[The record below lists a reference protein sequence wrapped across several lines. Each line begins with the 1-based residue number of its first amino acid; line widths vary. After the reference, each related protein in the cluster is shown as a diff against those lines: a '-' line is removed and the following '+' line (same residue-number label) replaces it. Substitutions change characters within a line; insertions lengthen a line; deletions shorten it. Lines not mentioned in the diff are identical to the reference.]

1 MSFETGLYPGIPFDR
16 YSSVA
21 AVNVS
26 NLKEMARSALHYRY
40 RCEHQK
46 ETKAFAM
53 GRAAHAAILEPE
65 RFDRQWVVW
74 DQMTDAGRLRPRT
87 GKDYEAFVRANDGR
101 AIMKPDEYRF
111 AIAVRS
117 AVRAKPAARKY
128 LRAGQPEVAMFW
140 SDAETRVTCKGR
152 VDWITRIDGVET
164 IVGLK
169 TTADLSPRT
178 FSQQAARLLYYLQ
191 WAYYYDGYSTIT
203 GKEPRMVEIAVEG
216 EPPHDVVVYIIPPE
230 VIEFGREEYRSLLVK
245 LRDCEQLKQWPGR
258 ADNEVL
264 FELPAYLKQDDDD
277 DLVDLELEGDARAR
291 AVAAL
296 NEGVTEDDL

>member
-1 MSFETGLYPGIPFDR
+1 MTFETGIYPVVPFDR
-16 YSSVA
+16 YSGVE

-46 ETKAFAM
+46 ESKAFTM

-65 RFDRQWVVW
+65 RFDREYAVW
-74 DQMTDAGRLRPRT
+74 DQLTDAGRLRPRI
-87 GKDYEAFVRANDGR
+87 GKDYEAFARANDGKT
-101 AIMKPDEYRF
+101 IIKPDEYRF

-117 AVRAKPAARKY
+117 AVRAKPVAKKY
-128 LRAGQPEVAMFW
+128 MRAGKPEVSMFW
-140 SDAETRVTCKGR
+140 NDAETRTVCKGR
-152 VDWITRIDGVET
+152 VDWITHVDGIET

-169 TTADLSPRT
+169 TAADLSPRA
-178 FSQQAARLLYYLQ
+178 FSQQADRLLYYLQ
-191 WAYYYDGYSTIT
+191 WSYYYDGYSTIT

-245 LRDCEQLKQWPGR
+245 LDDCERSRRWPGR

-264 FELPAYLKQDDDD
+264 FELPAYRMQDDDD
-277 DLVDLELEGDARAR
+277 DVGDLELQGEARAR

-296 NEGVTEDDL
+296 NEDL